1 MHSMSMQDAYPSQAE
16 GGLAGDVSASLKR
29 ALKEWDQRR
38 YDGSNGF
45 RYGKGN
51 GLYKKARVTSR
62 AEVTWNPKVVLV
74 KAPKTKKVAAIKV
87 PREKKLVKSK
97 PTEAERQAAKQ
108 IAREKK
114 IAWQRERRANE
125 DPNAKQ
131 IRLEA
136 RRAAYVA
143 KHGPL
148 KNPWTKRPGTEL
160 TSEQKE
166 ARRQRVAAYSAAWR
180 ARMTPEQKAEYNR
193 VKAAKK
199 RKK

>member
-1 MHSMSMQDAYPSQAE
+1 MAMQDAYPSQGE

-38 YDGSNGF
+38 WDSSNGF
-45 RYGKGN
+45 KYGKGN

-62 AEVTWNPKVVLV
+62 AEVTWNPKVAQV
-74 KAPKTKKVAAIKV
+74 KAPKAKKVAAIKV
-87 PREKKLVKSK
+87 PREKKPVKPK
-97 PTEAERQAAKQ
+97 RTEAERLASKKANHANRL
-108 IAREKK
+108 AR
-114 IAWQRERRANE
+114 QR
-125 DPNAKQ
+125 
-131 IRLEA
+131 A
-136 RRAAYVA
+136 RRAAEAPEVRQARLEA
-143 KHGPL
+143 KRAAYIAKNGPL
-148 KNPWTKRPGTEL
+148 KHQRLKRPGVEL
-160 TSEQKE
+160 TAEQKE